1 MFKKN
6 GRYMLQ
12 LIDSENGMRC
22 EPFIASIESLKT
34 YLENVPVEK
43 KQQFYILPLADVDA
57 EASGDLDAVLQALR
71 WPLMRISTF
80 LELPFMKNLDEDKKD
95 A

>member
-12 LIDSENGMRC
+12 LIDSNNGVRC
-22 EPFIASIESLKT
+22 EPFICSLESLKT

-43 KQQFYILPLADVDA
+43 KSQFYILPLADVDA
-57 EASGDLDAVLQALR
+57 EASGDLDAVLAALR

-80 LELPFMKNLDEDKKD
+80 LELPFMKQVDEVKNNE
-95 A
+95 